1 MFVLIN
7 EVSDEVCS
15 SFRSDYISSSRI
27 PKSSR
32 MIRFYFVILLAEQ
45 ACSFLCTTFSLF
57 VRSVRAPM
65 AETEA
70 FIFLH
75 FCRFSVLFLPIVA
88 QGIRNG
94 RATHADRVVDL
105 TFAKQNEYE
114 SCDHGHGRLCHLFRI
129 MASGFRAQS
138 WEMNG
143 NEWK

>member
-105 TFAKQNEYE
+105 TFAKQNEYDNM
-114 SCDHGHGRLCHLFRI
+114 SLVI
-129 MASGFRAQS
+129 MVMADFVIFFGS
-138 WEMNG
+138 WLLDFGTVMG